1 MCIPALGLIGGLV
14 SAAGTLAG
22 ASAQSAQLKA
32 QAKFAERQA
41 EIERERGAVEA
52 ARQRRAGNRLFGG
65 HVAQFGK
72 GGVSLSGSPT
82 TALSNVQ
89 TETELDTDRIR
100 LNALG
105 REDQQRFTAGLN
117 RARARAAR
125 TQGIFNAVSPLISQ
139 VGQLGGQLGRG

>member
-52 ARQRRAGNRLFGG
+52 ARQRRAGDRLFGS
-65 HVAQFGK
+65 HVARFAR
-72 GGVSLSGSPT
+72 GGVSLSGTPT
-82 TALSNVQ
+82 SLLSNVQ
-89 TETELDTDRIR
+89 TENELDTDRIR
-100 LNALG
+100 LDAQA
-105 REDQQRFTAGLN
+105 REDRNRFTAGLN
-117 RARARAAR
+117 RSRARAAR
-125 TQGIFNAVSPLISQ
+125 TQGIFGAVAPLINQAGRLSQ
-139 VGQLGGQLGRG
+139 FARR